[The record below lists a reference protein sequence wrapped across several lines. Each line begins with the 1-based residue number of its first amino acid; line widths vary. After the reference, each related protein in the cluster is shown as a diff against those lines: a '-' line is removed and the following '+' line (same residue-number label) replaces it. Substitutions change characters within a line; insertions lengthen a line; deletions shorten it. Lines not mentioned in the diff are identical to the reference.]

1 MNQELQDVWA
11 GFIKGRRTR
20 DQTRG
25 QHQLDH
31 RKSKRI
37 PEKHLLLFPWLC

>member
-1 MNQELQDVWA
+1 MNQELQDIQA
-11 GFIKGRRTR
+11 GFIKGRGTG

-37 PEKHLLLFPWLC
+37 PERHLLMFH